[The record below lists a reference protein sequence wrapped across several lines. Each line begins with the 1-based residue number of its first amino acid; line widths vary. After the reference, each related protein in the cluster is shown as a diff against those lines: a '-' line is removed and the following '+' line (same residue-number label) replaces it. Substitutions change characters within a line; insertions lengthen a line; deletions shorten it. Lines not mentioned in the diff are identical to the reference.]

1 MNRRFV
7 PIFVLLILVLVAS
20 ACGGGSPTATPVPP
34 TATPVP
40 PTSTSVPPTA
50 TPVPPTST
58 PTPEPISQWATD
70 AVASSQYGDPDW
82 AALQAAGE
90 PDTLECGD
98 YGTAWAS
105 ASSST
110 VEWLDVYYDTPV
122 YVTEINIVQTY
133 NPDQV
138 IQVDLIDLDGEIVP
152 LYTQEPNAVEQPCPY
167 VLTIEVEQTDFLVQ
181 GVRITI
187 DQSVLGLGW
196 NEIDAVELVGVP
208 GEGEAVR
215 PVVEVPPTPTPFPLP
230 EGFLWRLGGES
241 GISADE
247 FAALGGM
254 DTDTD
259 DLVYVADNTHGIWV
273 FDADGA
279 QVNLITS
286 GDLNNP
292 TDVKIGP
299 DGNVYVAAWGANQ
312 VFAFSPGGAVIA
324 QWGEEGAGDG
334 QFGSFSPVALAV
346 GPDGT
351 VYVLDDNEDEAGND
365 VTRVQKFNADGTFLS
380 AFPITEEY
388 FAATA
393 MDFGP
398 DGNLYVVGFTGGEIL
413 KFDPDGNLLG
423 RLGGAALDFTGPQ
436 SLNIDTQGNIYV
448 AIWTPA
454 SVVKLDPLGNL
465 VAQFGVEVEDSEQA
479 WPEGGF
485 YQPSGAAVLA
495 DGSRVFVTDW
505 SGGFAYI
512 TAFEF
517 T

>member
-1 MNRRFV
+1 MNRKSA
-7 PIFVLLILVLVAS
+7 PIFVLLILALVAL
-20 ACGGGSPTATPVPP
+20 ACGGGGAAETPAPPADTPAPSTATAPPPTQSPLTETPVP
-34 TATPVP
+34 
-40 PTSTSVPPTA
+40 
-50 TPVPPTST
+50 
-58 PTPEPISQWATD
+58 IIGQWAAD
-70 AVASSQYGDPDW
+70 AVASSQYSDPDW
-82 AALQAAGE
+82 AALQAVGE
-90 PDTLECGD
+90 PDTPECGD

-105 ASSST
+105 ASGST

-122 YVTEINIVQTY
+122 YATEINIFQTY

-152 LYTQEPNAVEQPCPY
+152 LYTQEPREVEQPCPY

-196 NEIDAVELVGVP
+196 NEIDAVELAGVP
-208 GEGEAVR
+208 GEGEAAR
-215 PVVEVPPTPTPFPLP
+215 PIVEAQPIPTPFPPP

-254 DTDTD
+254 DTDTG

-273 FDADGA
+273 FDADGN
-279 QVNLITS
+279 QVNLITC

-292 TDVKIGP
+292 SDAKIGP
-299 DGNVYVAAWGANQ
+299 DGNLYVAAWGANQ
-312 VFAFSPGGAVIA
+312 VFAFSPGGALIT
-324 QWGEEGAGDG
+324 QWGEEGADDG
-334 QFGSFSPVALAV
+334 QFGDFSPGALAV

-351 VYVLDDNEDEAGND
+351 VYVLDDNENEAGD
-365 VTRVQKFNADGTFLS
+365 DITRVQKFDADGAFLG
-380 AFPITEEY
+380 AFPISEEY

-393 MDFGP
+393 MDVGP
-398 DGNLYVVGFTGGEIL
+398 DGNLYVLGFTGGEIL
-413 KFDPDGNLLG
+413 KFDPEGNLLG
-423 RLGGAALDFTGPQ
+423 RLGGAALNFTGPQ
-436 SLNIDTQGNIYV
+436 SLNIDAEGNMYV

-465 VAQFGVEVEDSEQA
+465 VAQFGVEVESSENA

-485 YQPSGAAVLA
+485 YQPTGAAALA
-495 DGSRVFVTDW
+495 DGSRVFATDW

-517 T
+517 E